1 MRAGRCLA
9 LAVLLGCGVLLGAC
23 TSVRNGLGPK
33 DAVCF
38 SSLPAARRVVGTGA
52 HFAGVRYLSIVTL
65 VTAMD
70 RTGRE
75 HVEPPAAVRSL
86 PRHGTCLV
94 AYRGPFRAGLSDRS
108 WDPVPGPHRLAVVV
122 VRQSNH
128 EVLAVV
134 LLERAPLAF
143 AQLS

>member
-1 MRAGRCLA
+1 MRAGRA
-9 LAVLLGCGVLLGAC
+9 LVVSVLLGCAVSLGAC

-38 SSLPAARRVVGTGA
+38 SSLPAARRAVGAAA
-52 HFAGVRYLSIVTL
+52 HFAGVRYLSTVAL
-65 VTAMD
+65 VAAMD
-70 RTGRE
+70 RTERQ
-75 HVEPPAAVRSL
+75 HVEPPAAVRAL

-94 AYRGPFRAGLSDRS
+94 AYRAPFRAGLADRS
-108 WDPVPGPHRLAVVV
+108 WEPVPGPHPFAVVV

-128 EVLAVV
+128 KVLAVV
-134 LLERAPLAF
+134 LLAHAPLAF